1 MLSLFKH
8 SVQTPAKVNLCR
20 KWINIA
26 MEVSVGN
33 YATFNTDQCEQFA
46 HSHHA
51 AAPDW
56 GGSVAEWLA
65 CWTQTQKGL
74 GEAQWV

>member
-1 MLSLFKH
+1 
-8 SVQTPAKVNLCR
+8 
-20 KWINIA
+20 

-46 HSHHA
+46 HSHYA

-74 GEAQWV
+74 GEAQWVRTVCLRLLRDSVAAAI